1 MKKALGAAAVSALL
15 WAAGGTALAQPK
27 IPTIEQLAAFPRMSS
42 FTVSPDGKHMAALEA
57 RGEDR
62 VILVWETA
70 DLKKKPTV
78 IGSKAMKIQAVQFVK
93 NDVLAVSLWQP
104 YDLKTL
110 STVKTFISKL
120 MITDLEGKS
129 WREPLVQPRAKSEN
143 EELEQALSNPGVL
156 DVLPN
161 DPDDIIVVNNTG
173 ANSGDVYRV
182 NVHTGRAER
191 IQRADEKT
199 AGYITDLEG
208 VLRARSRGGTD
219 GTGAFIS
226 SEVRNAKG
234 EWEEIARTY
243 AKDRE
248 IFTFVGF
255 SKDPNIAY
263 ILSNRGRDKA
273 AIYEYDIAARK
284 LGSLAF
290 EHKFFDAAGVQTWP
304 IKDEHFG
311 ETVSFHY
318 EGPRSD
324 QVIQSDRIAALAKG
338 LDQALEVKATPIT
351 FVDPATGAKANT
363 TYPVARY
370 TRLESYSNDLNTV
383 VAWVG
388 GPTDP
393 GAYYLLKNKSEL
405 SLLSRPHPD
414 IDPAALGEK
423 TLVYYKARDG
433 LDIPAFLTKPPKAL
447 YGDGPWPTVVMP
459 HGGPWARDHLDWD
472 WSMWPQL
479 LASRGYAVLQPQYRA
494 TADGW
499 GKTLWMAGDREWGG
513 KMQDDKDDGAKWL
526 IDQKVAQPGRIA
538 MFGFSYGGYAAM
550 DAAVRPNGIYKCAI
564 AGAGVSDIKR
574 IWARFYTNPYY
585 RDAQGST
592 VKGVSPLDFADKITI
607 PIMVYHGVRDQTVP
621 IEQSEWFVKKAKAA
635 GKDVEYHAFTDYS
648 HGAAWTRDLFGQQL
662 KIIEDY
668 FKTGCGGSG
677 L

>member
-1 MKKALGAAAVSALL
+1 M
-15 WAAGGTALAQPK
+15 AQPK
-27 IPTIEQLAAFPRMSS
+27 VPTIEQLAAFPRMAS

-62 VILVWETA
+62 VILVWDTA
-70 DLKKKPTV
+70 NLGKKPTV
-78 IGSKAMKIQAVQFVK
+78 IGAKSMKIQSVEFVK
-93 NDVLAVSLWQP
+93 NDLLAVSFWQP
-104 YDLKTL
+104 YDLKSGPT
-110 STVKTFISKL
+110 TRKTFTGKL
-120 MITDLEGKS
+120 MLTDLEGKS
-129 WREPLVQPRAKSEN
+129 WREPLVLPRAKSDD
-143 EELEQALSNPGVL
+143 EELEQALSQPDVL
-156 DVLPN
+156 DILPN
-161 DPDDIIVVNNTG
+161 DPDHIIVANNSG
-173 ANSGDVYRV
+173 VNSGDIYRV
-182 NVHTGRAER
+182 NVRTGRSER

-208 VLRARSRGGTD
+208 NLRARSRSGTD
-219 GTGAFIS
+219 ANGAFASTEI
-226 SEVRNAKG
+226 RKPDG
-234 EWEEIARTY
+234 GWEEIARSY

-284 LGSLAF
+284 LGALAF
-290 EHKFFDAAGVQTWP
+290 EHKFFDAAGVSTWP

-311 ETVSFHY
+311 ELIGFRY

-324 QVIQSDRIAALAKG
+324 QVLQSDRIAGLKSA
-338 LDQALEVKATPIT
+338 LDQALDVKATPIT

-370 TRLESYSNDLNTV
+370 SQLISYSNDLNTV

-388 GPTDP
+388 GPNDP
-393 GAYYLLKNKSEL
+393 GAYYLLKNKKEL
-405 SLLSRPHPD
+405 SLLSKPHPD
-414 IDPAALGEK
+414 LDAAALGNS

-433 LDIPAFLTKPPKAL
+433 LDIPAFLTTPSKAL
-447 YGDGPWPTVVMP
+447 YGEGPWPTVIMP
-459 HGGPWARDHLDWD
+459 HGGPWARDHLEWD
-472 WSMWPQL
+472 WSMWPQM

-494 TADGW
+494 TSDGW
-499 GKTLWMAGDREWGG
+499 GKKLWTAGDREWGG

-526 IDQKVAQPGRIA
+526 IDTKVAKPGHIA

-564 AGAGVSDIKR
+564 AGAGVSDIGR
-574 IWARFYTNPYY
+574 IWARFYTNPFY
-585 RDAQGST
+585 REAQAPT
-592 VKGVSPLDFADKITI
+592 VKGVSPLDYADKISI
-607 PIMVYHGVRDQTVP
+607 PIMVYHGVRDRTVP

-635 GKDVEYHAFTDYS
+635 GKDVEYHEFVDYA
-648 HGAAWTRDLFGQQL
+648 HGPAWTRDIFGQQL
-662 KIIEDY
+662 KIIDDY